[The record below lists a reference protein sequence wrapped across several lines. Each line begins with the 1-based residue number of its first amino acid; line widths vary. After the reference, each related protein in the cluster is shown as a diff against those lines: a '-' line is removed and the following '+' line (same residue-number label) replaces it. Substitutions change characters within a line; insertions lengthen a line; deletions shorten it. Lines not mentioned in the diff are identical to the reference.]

1 MKRIAHIENNQI
13 VQVSIAADD
22 WILPANCMLESD
34 ALMQGIHYKHK
45 DASHRVWNSRVEFW
59 NEFTMQE
66 KIAIAASMND
76 MVKYFFAELTIW
88 NGEVWST
95 DERVVQGLTLLANEQ
110 IITEQR
116 KLELLTN

>member
-34 ALMQGIHYKHK
+34 ALMQGIHYKPK

-66 KIAIAASMND
+66 KIAIAASTND
-76 MVKYFFAELTIW
+76 MIKYFFAELTIW
-88 NGEVWST
+88 SGEIWSN
-95 DERVVQGLTLLANEQ
+95 DERVVQGMNILVAEN
-110 IITEQR
+110 IITQQR
-116 KLELLTN
+116 CNEILA